1 MIGLLLAVVLVFTP
15 GCQLVTAHGIP
26 TNGVASWY
34 DATFTPKH
42 GNGGQTTW
50 YTRKGYVLYAAVGTF
65 RWGDKPYGLKVC
77 RADDRTRCVQVTVV
91 DHCGRCKADLKKPWT
106 SRSRNIDLSPAAF
119 SQLRGLH
126 LGVLQ
131 VILLEFNVG
140 GR

>member
-1 MIGLLLAVVLVFTP
+1 MIGLLLAAVLVFTP
-15 GCQLVTAHGIP
+15 GCQVVTAHGIP

-65 RWGDKPYGLKVC
+65 RFGDKPYGLKVC

-91 DHCGRCKADLKKPWT
+91 DHCGRCKADLKQPWT
-106 SRSRNIDLSPAAF
+106 RRSRNIDLSPTAF

-126 LGVLQ
+126 LGVLE
-131 VILLEFNVG
+131 VILTEFNVG

>member
-1 MIGLLLAVVLVFTP
+1 VIGLLLSLVLAFTP
-15 GCQLVTAHGIP
+15 GCQVKTAHGIP
-26 TNGVASWY
+26 VSGTASWY
-34 DATFTPKH
+34 DATYTPKH

-91 DHCGRCKADLKKPWT
+91 DRCSRCRADLKKPWT

-119 SQLRGLH
+119 SQLRGLQF
-126 LGVLQ
+126 GVLQ
-131 VILLEFNVG
+131 VILTEYNLG